1 MHNNRIIIII
11 IIIACHEIVY
21 IYRNTCTYMHNYDY
35 YMVTVVPR
43 YGMDELHNYTL
54 IELVNEQIMYS
65 TIVV

>member
-1 MHNNRIIIII
+1 MPTVIH
-11 IIIACHEIVY
+11 
-21 IYRNTCTYMHNYDY
+21 DY

-43 YGMDELHNYTL
+43 HGMDELHNYTL